1 MPDGVMTNISH
12 FDCDVSGSGPGL
24 ATKKNVG
31 FSLTGKAFRCG
42 RKEQG
47 SSPEVN
53 PILAYSS
60 MEERCATNTEIEV
73 RPFLSHLTNCGL
85 V

>member
-1 MPDGVMTNISH
+1 MPDSVMANISH
-12 FDCDVSGSGPGL
+12 FDCDVSGSNPGL
-24 ATKKNVG
+24 ATKENVG

-53 PILAYSS
+53 PTLAYSS
-60 MEERCATNTEIEV
+60 MEEYCATNTEIEV
-73 RPFLSHLTNCGL
+73 RLFLSHQNNYGL